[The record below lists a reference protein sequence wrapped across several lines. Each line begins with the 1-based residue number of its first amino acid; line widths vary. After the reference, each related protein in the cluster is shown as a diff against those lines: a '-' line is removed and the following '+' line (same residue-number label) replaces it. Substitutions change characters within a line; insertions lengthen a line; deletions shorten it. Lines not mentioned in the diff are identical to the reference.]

1 MKILHCCLACF
12 YIDNYGYQENLLPK
26 QHKIDG
32 HEVEILASTE
42 TYLDHKNLSYIEPS
56 EYISESG
63 IPIKRLAYRKV
74 LSNFVMRKLRLYK
87 GLYEALNKS
96 APNVIFIHDCQFL
109 DIRQIAKYVRKNP
122 KVKIFVDCH
131 TDFNNS
137 GTNWLSKY
145 ILHGLIYRYCAKT
158 IEPYATKFYGV
169 LPCRCDFLS
178 DVYGI
183 SKDKIDLLVLGA
195 EDAKIHFDQRDKI
208 RERICQELNI
218 DKNSFILVTGGK
230 LDRSK
235 NIISLLNALKKLSD
249 ENVKLIIFGSL
260 SDDIKYNVERLLDD
274 PNVRYIGW
282 IKADEAYDYFTM
294 ADLGIFPGLHSVL
307 WEQAVACGVP
317 CVFRDIEGIHH
328 VDVVGNCMFLKK
340 GDDEEIVDVL
350 KKIIENPVIHAE
362 MKKKALLGASN
373 FLYSKIAKK
382 AISDS

>member
-42 TYLDHKNLSYIEPS
+42 TYLDHKKIGYTKPQ

-63 IPIKRLAYRKV
+63 IPVQRLAYRKFFP
-74 LSNFVMRKLRLYK
+74 NFVMRKLRLYK
-87 GLYEALNKS
+87 GLYKALNKFS
-96 APNVIFIHDCQFL
+96 PEIIFIHDCQFL
-109 DIRQIAKYVRKNP
+109 DIKQFVKYAKRNS

-145 ILHGLIYRYCAKT
+145 ILHGFVYRYCAKA
-158 IEPYATKFYGV
+158 IEPYTRKFFGV

-178 DVYGI
+178 DIYGI
-183 SKDKIDLLVLGA
+183 SKGKIDLLVLGA
-195 EDAKIHFDQRDKI
+195 EDAKIHVDQRDKI
-208 RERICQELNI
+208 RERLCKELNI
-218 DKNSFILVTGGK
+218 DKNNFILVTGGK
-230 LDRSK
+230 LDKSK
-235 NIISLLNALKKLSD
+235 NIIALLDALKTLGN

-260 SDDIKYNVERLLDD
+260 DDDIKYSVKHRLDD
-274 PNVRYIGW
+274 PNVKYIGW
-282 IKADEAYDYFTM
+282 IKADEPYDYFTI

-307 WEQAVACGVP
+307 WEQAIACALP

-328 VDVVGNCMFLKK
+328 VDLGGNCMFLKE
-340 GDDEEIVDVL
+340 GDAEEIVDVL
-350 KKIIENPVIHAE
+350 KKIIENPEIYAE
-362 MKKKALLGASN
+362 MKKSAFSGANN

-382 AISDS
+382 AISG